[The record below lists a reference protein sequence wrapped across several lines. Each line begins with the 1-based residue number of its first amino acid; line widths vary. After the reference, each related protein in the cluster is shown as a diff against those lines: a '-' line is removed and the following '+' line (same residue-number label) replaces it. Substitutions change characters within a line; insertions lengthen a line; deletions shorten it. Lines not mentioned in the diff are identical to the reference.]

1 MMRHAMCWLIGVGL
15 FATWSVSVAQE
26 APGFVDHGVGARVA
40 ELRGIVATQT
50 SDGRNLVIAT
60 ACDQSPNGYV
70 LVTDV
75 DSGKTRQVFC
85 PANVPQF
92 DPFGAVL
99 ASTGKFYHS
108 QGKHLLELD
117 LNTFEWTF
125 QGIPTQNASC
135 YMCYTEALDGTIWG
149 GGVYQSNLISY
160 NPSTGELKDH
170 GRADPQEQYLQYL
183 ATDDKGWVYCAI
195 GTARQ
200 GIVAYNPQTGEK
212 RQLIPEAD
220 RVLGSALVYPTADGA
235 AYGRANGKHY
245 RLYEGAATQ
254 IEQSAAAAPRAVKAV
269 KYGSRL
275 RDFPDGRRVVD
286 YDIEGRIIR
295 VQGAD
300 GGELTEIPFDYESE
314 GASIT
319 SLAAG
324 PEGMV
329 YASTCHPMHFV
340 AFDVAAGEVTD
351 MGPVPPIGG
360 GNFCAITALGDQV
373 IGAEYAGGRLW
384 AYDVTKPW
392 NTQAK
397 AVPIGIPAQELT
409 ALGTVD
415 NGHLSYLSAHDIVF
429 IHGDAW
435 NAQATFELQA
445 PEAGAY
451 YLHIVPFVHTNYCTV
466 QFSLDGKDI
475 GEPFVGASNSTQAG
489 PLQVFGPIELTAGA
503 HTLGVRMLNTEGQ
516 EPFFGIHSVLLSQQ
530 RIEAPAQG
538 GPNPRILAQ
547 WKDDVCR
554 PRTALAHPDGV
565 HVMMGG
571 FAGYGLCGGG
581 IGIYNMQTAEATLL
595 TAEKELLPGH
605 SCITLKALP
614 DGNLVGATSVSAP
627 GGGQTTATE
636 AELFMLDWSS
646 RKLIY
651 HAVVVPGVPSIVSIE
666 VGPDGLVYGL
676 ASNST
681 FFVFDP
687 QKQEIV
693 HSESFAAY
701 GQAPR
706 HAFQLSP
713 DGRLFALLNKAIVEI
728 EPGTFGHTKLADAP
742 VPISA
747 GGAFVDG
754 KLVFAG
760 NSHVWSYQ
768 VDPR

>member
-1 MMRHAMCWLIGVGL
+1 MMRCAMNCLIVAGMLSTLAGAL
-15 FATWSVSVAQE
+15 AQE

-40 ELRGIVATQT
+40 ELRGIVATET
-50 SDGRNLVIAT
+50 SDGRNLIVAT
-60 ACDQSPNGYV
+60 ACDRGPTGYV
-70 LVTDV
+70 LVTDI
-75 DSGKTRQVFC
+75 DSGKTTQVFC

-117 LNTFEWTF
+117 LTTLEWTF
-125 QGIPTQNASC
+125 AGIPAQSANC

-149 GGVYQSNLISY
+149 GGVYQSNLISFD
-160 NPSTGELKDH
+160 PKTREMKDH
-170 GRADPQEQYLQYL
+170 GRADPQEQYLMLL
-183 ATDDKGWVYCAI
+183 ATDDRGWVYCAI

-200 GIVAYNPQTGEK
+200 GIVAYNPETGEK
-212 RQLIPEAD
+212 KQLIPEAD

-254 IEQSAAAAPRAVKAV
+254 IEQSAAAPQRAVKAF
-269 KYGSRL
+269 KYGGRL
-275 RDFPDGRRVVD
+275 RDLPDGRRVVD

-300 GGELTEIPFDYESE
+300 GKQLTEIPFDYESE

-324 PEGMV
+324 PAGTV

-360 GNFCAITALGDQV
+360 GNFCAITTQGDQV

-392 NTQAK
+392 NTQTK
-397 AVPIGIPAQELT
+397 AVPIGIPAEKLIG
-409 ALGTVD
+409 LGTVD
-415 NGHLSYLSAHDIVF
+415 NGHLSHLSGHDIVF

-435 NAQATFELQA
+435 GAQASFTLGA
-445 PEAGAY
+445 PTAGKY
-451 YLHIVPFVHTNYCTV
+451 YLHVAPYVHSNYCTV
-466 QFSLDGKDI
+466 QFSLDGKEI
-475 GEPFVGASNSTQAG
+475 GDPFVAASTATQAG
-489 PLQVFGPIELTAGA
+489 PLQVFGPMELAAGE
-503 HTLGVRMLNTEGQ
+503 HTLGVRMLQMEGQ

-538 GPNPRILAQ
+538 EQNPRILAQ
-547 WKDDVCR
+547 WAEDVCR
-554 PRTALAHPDGV
+554 PRTALAHPDGK

-581 IGIYNMQTAEATLL
+581 IGIYNMQTGEATLL
-595 TAEKELLPGH
+595 TAERDLLPGH

-627 GGGQTTATE
+627 GGGHTEATE
-636 AELFMLDWSS
+636 AELFMLDWST
-646 RKLIY
+646 RKLTY

-676 ASNST
+676 ASDST

-687 QKQEIV
+687 QGRKVV
-693 HSESFAAY
+693 HSESLQAY
-701 GQAPR
+701 GWPPR
-706 HAFQLSP
+706 HALQLSP
-713 DGRLFALLNKAIVEI
+713 DGRLFALLSKAVIRI
-728 EPGTFGHTKLADAP
+728 QTGTFTHEKLADAP
-742 VPISA
+742 VEISA

-754 KLVFAG
+754 KLVFAA
-760 NSHVWSYQ
+760 NSHIWSYQ

>member
-1 MMRHAMCWLIGVGL
+1 MMRCAMNCLIVAGMLSALAAVP
-15 FATWSVSVAQE
+15 AQE
-26 APGFVDHGVGARVA
+26 ATGFTDHGVGARVA
-40 ELRGIVATQT
+40 ELRGIVATET
-50 SDGRNLVIAT
+50 SDGRSLVIAT
-60 ACDQSPNGYV
+60 ACDQSPTGYV
-70 LVTDV
+70 LVTDI
-75 DSGKTRQVFC
+75 DTGTTRQVFC
-85 PANVPQF
+85 PADVPQF

-117 LNTFEWTF
+117 LTTFEWTF

-149 GGVYQSNLISY
+149 GGVYQSNLISF
-160 NPSTGELKDH
+160 NPRTGELKDH

-183 ATDDKGWVYCAI
+183 ATDDQGWVYCAI

-200 GIVAYNPQTGEK
+200 NIVAYNPETGEK
-212 RQLIPEAD
+212 RSLVPDAD
-220 RVLGSALVYPTADGA
+220 RIHGSALVYPTADGA
-235 AYGRANGKHY
+235 AYGRANDKHY
-245 RLYEGAATQ
+245 RLYAGEATQ

-275 RDFPDGRRVVD
+275 RDLPDGRRIVD

-295 VQGAD
+295 VQGPD
-300 GGELTEIPFDYESE
+300 GGELTELPFDYESE
-314 GASIT
+314 GAPIT

-324 PEGMV
+324 PGNMV
-329 YASTCHPMHFV
+329 YASTSHPMHFV
-340 AFDVAAGEVTD
+340 TFDVAAGEVTD
-351 MGPVPPIGG
+351 MGAVPPIGG

-397 AVPIGIPAQELT
+397 AVPIGIPAEQLAAVGKVE
-409 ALGTVD
+409 
-415 NGHLSYLSAHDIVF
+415 NGHLSYLGGHDIVF

-435 NAQATFELQA
+435 DAEATFTLEA
-445 PEAGAY
+445 PTTGKY
-451 YLHIVPFVHTNYCTV
+451 YLHIAPYVHTNYCTV
-466 QFSLDGKDI
+466 QFSLDGQDI
-475 GEPFVGASNSTQAG
+475 GDPFVAASTATQAG

-503 HTLGVRMLNTEGQ
+503 HTLGVRMLQTAGQ

-565 HVMMGG
+565 HVMMAG
-571 FAGYGLCGGG
+571 FADYGLCGGG
-581 IGIYNMQTAEATLL
+581 IGIYNMQTGEATLL
-595 TAEKELLPGH
+595 TAEKDLLPGH

-627 GGGQTTATE
+627 GGGHTVATE
-636 AELFMLDWSS
+636 AELFMLDWETKSIVF
-646 RKLIY
+646 RT
-651 HAVVVPGVPSIVSIE
+651 VPVPNDGNIVSIE
-666 VGPDGLVYGL
+666 VAPDGLVYGL

-687 QKQEIV
+687 RKKEIV
-693 HSESFAAY
+693 HSESFAGY
-701 GQAPR
+701 GHAPR

-713 DGRLFALLNKAIVEI
+713 DGRLFAMLSKAIVHI
-728 EPGTFGHTKLADAP
+728 EAGTFADTKLADAP

-754 KLVFAG
+754 KLVFAA
-760 NSHVWSYQ
+760 NSHIWSYQ